1 VWVWLLGIWGVANGG
16 GIWIHLV
23 CGDRLLGVRVAW
35 ATVNGLSGEVSSQ
48 KNFKQIVHFN
58 LKITFFLLKCYHVQ
72 CT

>member
-1 VWVWLLGIWGVANGG
+1 MAAGYLSGCGWGLKWLLGIWGVANGG

-48 KNFKQIVHFN
+48 KNFKTNCSF
-58 LKITFFLLKCYHVQ
+58 
-72 CT
+72 